1 MCTHFI
7 DLNACVIISGV
18 KKYRGG
24 GVFGALALF
33 LAVVFG
39 AHMFSTFLVSGSL
52 ICGHLSKIFMRF
64 ELSNFAKYV
73 FVKNAVCLNVFVQ
86 IAT

>member
-1 MCTHFI
+1 MCPHF
-7 DLNACVIISGV
+7 NAFVIISGV
-18 KKYRGG
+18 KKSRGG

-52 ICGHLSKIFMRF
+52 ICGLIFPKS
-64 ELSNFAKYV
+64 L
-73 FVKNAVCLNVFVQ
+73 
-86 IAT
+86 